1 MVSKNFLKFFLMK
14 MDSKIFKDK
23 TKQRK
28 HHSSEEEPKR
38 KRKRQSSVEDPKW
51 KRQMGK
57 FGQLFETDGFHLI
70 AVNIFLHMDL

>member
-28 HHSSEEEPKR
+28 RQSSEEDR
-38 KRKRQSSVEDPKW
+38 KRKRQSSVEDRKR
-51 KRQMGK
+51 KRQST
-57 FGQLFETDGFHLI
+57 L
-70 AVNIFLHMDL
+70 